1 MLVAETNGTYQ
12 ASSPLTNITIAGL
25 GKEPKVVEF
34 RSDQEAIEGAALLA
48 EYVNG
53 TAYITGLEQYTRD
66 GAFEHG
72 FQILLKN

>member
-1 MLVAETNGTYQ
+1 MAETNGTYH

-25 GKEPKVVEF
+25 GKEPKGVEF
-34 RSDQEAIEGAALLA
+34 RHDQESLKGASPLVR
-48 EYVNG
+48 YVNG

-72 FQILLKN
+72 FQLSLTK